1 MHARTVRVIISPVT
15 GRVLFTIGWVFGALA
30 FVGSAADAAP
40 KRKVK
45 IDTEPAGA
53 TVYLNAKEDG
63 PVCTTPCTIDAPVGD
78 TPIIVELE
86 NHKQIFEQL
95 TVPAKKPLTVKY
107 KLEPAIGTINVT
119 GPAGARITV
128 DDEDKGKA
136 PTKIEI
142 GAGAH
147 TVILT
152 LNGKQ
157 IASEFVEVAANDE
170 VEVAGTAKKPTGKST
185 GGGAK
190 AAPTETAAV
199 EEPEGETG
207 GITTTTPGPARPRR
221 GPILAIS
228 AVFDVGFRNFEYQD
242 AKTPNLSSESEGGQ
256 VLVGPL
262 VEVWPGTMLGI
273 RALRGFSLMLK
284 FGYGVNSQQ
293 VTDKM
298 TGAATDAKTFW
309 RSFETSARQR
319 WRIGNAA
326 TIEVGGGYVRDQY
339 QFSGDAADIKLVPDA
354 DYQSVRVGLRVSAL
368 FGNVEPYLAAENR
381 LVLSGGPI
389 ADRFDDASASGLRA
403 AVGVAMKL
411 GAFDVRLEGALN
423 RYSWTFKSNETTDE
437 FRASGGTDSIK
448 FISVVAGYA
457 Y

>member
-1 MHARTVRVIISPVT
+1 MHARTPRVIIDAVT
-15 GRVLFTIGWVFGALA
+15 GRVLIAFGWLTFL
-30 FVGSAADAAP
+30 GSVADAAP

-95 TVPAKKPLTVKY
+95 TVPAKKPLSVKY
-107 KLEPAIGTINVT
+107 KLEPAIGIINVT

-170 VEVAGTAKKPTGKST
+170 VEVAGTAKKST

-190 AAPTETAAV
+190 AEPTETAAV

-207 GITTTTPGPARPRR
+207 GITTATPGPARRR
-221 GPILAIS
+221 GPIISIS
-228 AVFDVGFRNFEYQD
+228 AVFDVGFRNFEYQE

-262 VEVWPGTMLGI
+262 VEVWPGTLLGI

-293 VTDKM
+293 VTEKM

-319 WRIGNAA
+319 WRLGNAA

-339 QFSGDAADIKLVPDA
+339 QFSGNASDIKLVPDA

-389 ADRFDDASASGLRA
+389 AERFDDASASGLRG
-403 AVGVAMKL
+403 AVGVALKL
-411 GAFDVRLEGALN
+411 GAFDARLEGAIN
-423 RYSWTFKSNETTDE
+423 RYSWTFTSNETTDE

-448 FISVVAGYA
+448 FISVIAGYA

>member
-1 MHARTVRVIISPVT
+1 MSPVT
-15 GRVLFTIGWVFGALA
+15 GRVLLTFGWAFGWLA
-30 FVGSAADAAP
+30 FLGSAADAAP

-45 IDTEPAGA
+45 IDTEPTGA

-95 TVPAKKPLTVKY
+95 TVPAKKPLSVKY

-170 VEVAGTAKKPTGKST
+170 VEVAGTPKKST

-190 AAPTETAAV
+190 AGPTETAAV
-199 EEPEGETG
+199 EEPNGEDGETS
-207 GITTTTPGPARPRR
+207 GITATTTGPAKPRR
-221 GPILAIS
+221 GPIVAIS

-262 VEVWPGTMLGI
+262 VEVWPGTLLGI
-273 RALRGFSLMLK
+273 RALRGFSVMLK

-293 VTDKM
+293 VTEKM
-298 TGAATDAKTFW
+298 TGVATDAKTFW

-319 WRIGNAA
+319 WRIGDAA

-339 QFSGDAADIKLVPDA
+339 QFSGNAADIKLVPDA
-354 DYQSVRVGLRVSAL
+354 DYQSVRVGLRASAL
-368 FGNVEPYLAAENR
+368 FGTVEPYLAAENR

-389 ADRFDDASASGLRA
+389 AERFDDASASGLRA
-403 AVGVAMKL
+403 ALGVAMKL
-411 GAFDVRLEGALN
+411 GAFDMRLEGALN